1 MKKLAEKTLK
11 NETFMVGENKRFRM
25 NTNQPFDEN
34 YGVRF
39 PVAFVFI
46 LSKRGGWLFAGLFL
60 LYGKHHQFMFKMSEV
75 YIKID
80 CFPLKTHKALHL
92 LKFIQ
97 TVFI

>member
-46 LSKRGGWLFAGLFL
+46 LSKRGG
-60 LYGKHHQFMFKMSEV
+60 
-75 YIKID
+75 
-80 CFPLKTHKALHL
+80 
-92 LKFIQ
+92 
-97 TVFI
+97 